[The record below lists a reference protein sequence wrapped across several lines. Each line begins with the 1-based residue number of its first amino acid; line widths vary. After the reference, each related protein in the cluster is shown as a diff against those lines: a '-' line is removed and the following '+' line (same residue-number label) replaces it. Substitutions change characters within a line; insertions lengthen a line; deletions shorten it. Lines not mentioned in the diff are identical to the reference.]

1 MRQNVQL
8 FLNNVQKK
16 NKHLGKSTVV
26 AFTASQSGEG
36 TSFVASSFAIEL
48 SRRAGKRTL
57 IADARQLA
65 TVDMVHYSRV
75 SQHCFQTEVPNL
87 WTLPADD
94 EETKP
99 ETEPKQNG
107 SGLQKYGAS
116 SEFELLASN
125 LQTLRFVFDYI
136 LLDCPALADS
146 DEAIVLAP
154 EADGVVVIVEAD
166 STRREQIQNTQK
178 AIERAE
184 GNLLGFVLNKRRYT
198 VPNWI
203 YKRL

>member
-1 MRQNVQL
+1 
-8 FLNNVQKK
+8 
-16 NKHLGKSTVV
+16 
-26 AFTASQSGEG
+26 
-36 TSFVASSFAIEL
+36 
-48 SRRAGKRTL
+48 
-57 IADARQLA
+57 
-65 TVDMVHYSRV
+65 
-75 SQHCFQTEVPNL
+75 
-87 WTLPADD
+87 
-94 EETKP
+94 
-99 ETEPKQNG
+99 
-107 SGLQKYGAS
+107 
-116 SEFELLASN
+116 

-154 EADGVVVIVEAD
+154 ESDGMVVVVEAD
-166 STRREQIQNTQK
+166 ATRREQIQNTQK